1 MIKQTLSLPGVTIS
15 STVLQSILGYLRKF
29 VTLYL
34 PFRPQLSGDF
44 YVIVAITLAST
55 SQENLPFKSAVEVL
69 QLLLDQTF
77 KHGVGAVNVPASPL
91 PHA

>member
-1 MIKQTLSLPGVTIS
+1 MVKQTLSLPGVVIS

-29 VTLYL
+29 VVLYL
-34 PFRPQLSGDF
+34 PFRPLLSADF

-69 QLLLDQTF
+69 KLLLEQTF
-77 KHGVGAVNVPASPL
+77 KNGVGSVNVDSSPRR
-91 PHA
+91 HA

>member
-1 MIKQTLSLPGVTIS
+1 MVKQTLSLPGVAIS

-29 VTLYL
+29 VLLYL
-34 PFRPQLSGDF
+34 PFRPQLSADF

-55 SQENLPFKSAVEVL
+55 SQENVPFKSAVEVL
-69 QLLLDQTF
+69 KLLLDQTF
-77 KHGVGAVNVPASPL
+77 KNGVGAVNVPSPRP